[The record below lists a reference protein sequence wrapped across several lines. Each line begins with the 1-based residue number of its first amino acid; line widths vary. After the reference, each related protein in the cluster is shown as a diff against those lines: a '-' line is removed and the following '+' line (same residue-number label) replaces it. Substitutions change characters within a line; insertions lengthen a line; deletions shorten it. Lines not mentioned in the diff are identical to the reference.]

1 VSDPYRHLLSFAL
14 EHPWAATPTLCQT
27 VAEIIARKV
36 AGVRLSADEIQAR
49 LQDRARLPEPPAT
62 GGAVQ
67 VIPIHGAIVPRG
79 NMLTDVSGATSLD
92 SLQAQLD
99 DALADD
105 TVKSILL
112 DIDSPGGSVAGVTEF
127 ARSVMAART
136 KKYIVAHA
144 RYTAASAAL
153 WIGAAAKDF
162 IASPSA
168 RVGSLGVYAIHEDV
182 SKALEAEGI
191 KRTLIASD
199 PQKIDGHRAEPL
211 TATARA
217 DIQKVVDTAAAR
229 FRQDVAH
236 GRGIKVD
243 DVKAKF
249 GEGRMFS
256 ADEALSVGMIDGI
269 ATFEQTV
276 ERLMG
281 GAPQRRL
288 TAADAT
294 DAPIVATD
302 QDPARDTSQ
311 EQRQAARRADERDFE
326 RQLFGIL
333 VTG

>member
-1 VSDPYRHLLSFAL
+1 MSDPYRHILSFAL
-14 EHPWAATPTLCQT
+14 EHPWAATPALCQT
-27 VAEIIARKV
+27 VAAVLARKI
-36 AGVRLSADEIQAR
+36 AGVRMTADEIQAR
-49 LQDRARLPEPPAT
+49 LQDRSRLPEPPDT

-79 NMLTDVSGATSLD
+79 SLLADVSGATSLD
-92 SLQAQLD
+92 ALHAQLN

-105 TVKSILL
+105 KVKSILL

-127 ARSVMAART
+127 ARAVMAART

-168 RVGSLGVYAIHEDV
+168 RVGSLGVYAIHEDI

-199 PQKIDGHRAEPL
+199 PAKVDGHEAEPL
-211 TATARA
+211 TATARTE
-217 DIQKVVDTAAAR
+217 IQKVVNAAAQR

-236 GRGIKVD
+236 GRGITVE

-249 GEGRMFS
+249 GEGKMFS
-256 ADEALSVGMIDGI
+256 ADEAQSIGLIDGV

-281 GAPQRRL
+281 GVPARGKMAAQ
-288 TAADAT
+288 TADTPALAT
-294 DAPIVATD
+294 SQEPSPATD
-302 QDPARDTSQ
+302 QERL
-311 EQRQAARRADERDFE
+311 QAARRADEREFE
-326 RQLFGIL
+326 RLLFAAL
-333 VTG
+333 VT